1 MVGIGGIAREA
12 FEIFEE
18 VHSIVT
24 FYQFILE
31 EAAQGVGMSVWV
43 AYQQED
49 YDRMKMLAR
58 QNKEE
63 ILIPL
68 RDFSQGLASEVSFP
82 MNTAFESFAKAQ
94 IKAMDYYLELEPP
107 KDEEESY

>member
-1 MVGIGGIAREA
+1 MVGIGGIAKEA
-12 FEIFEE
+12 FTIFEE

-31 EAAQGVGMSVWV
+31 ESAQGLGMSVWV
-43 AYQQED
+43 AYNQED

-68 RDFSQGLASEVSFP
+68 LNFSQGIAAEFSFP
-82 MNTAFESFAKAQ
+82 MNTAFEQFAKAQ

-107 KDEEESY
+107 TQEEGTI